1 VTLSIEHK
9 HSNFYLGANTN
20 DNLSPG
26 RFFVSH
32 ELKMCLF
39 YLLTHYD
46 VEHIAQRPPN
56 MWIGNSIVPP
66 MKGTI
71 RMRRKAGTR

>member
-1 VTLSIEHK
+1 MTDDHI
-9 HSNFYLGANTN
+9 
-20 DNLSPG
+20 SPG

-46 VEHIAQRPPN
+46 VEPIAQRPPN

-71 RMRRKAGTR
+71 RMRRKTGTC